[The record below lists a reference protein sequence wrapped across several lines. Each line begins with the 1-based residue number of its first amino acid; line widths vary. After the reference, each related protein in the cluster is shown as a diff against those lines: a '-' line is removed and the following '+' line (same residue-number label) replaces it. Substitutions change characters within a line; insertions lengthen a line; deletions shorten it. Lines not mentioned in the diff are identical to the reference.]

1 MLKRIQ
7 LENNQVYT
15 IKISDEIYGV
25 VQHRENNFF
34 EIFDIFFTKP
44 DDKKRLTLDLNIVPN
59 VAPYQKAKPPI
70 LAVEDFFVIFWEI
83 KIYWI

>member
-1 MLKRIQ
+1 MLKRMQ

-25 VQHRENNFF
+25 AQHRENNFF

-59 VAPYQKAKPPI
+59 VTPYQKTKPPI
-70 LAVEDFFVIFWEI
+70 LAVEDFS
-83 KIYWI
+83 